1 MRAHKTQN
9 ALAFMTI
16 FQCLISYRGS
26 LALAIGFAGKK
37 RWRKYERRLAQ
48 NVFLQK

>member
-16 FQCLISYRGS
+16 FHCLISYRGS
-26 LALAIGFAGKK
+26 LALAVNM
-37 RWRKYERRLAQ
+37 ER
-48 NVFLQK
+48 QKIRTSGHGGLESHFHDL